1 MSRWIGGAL
10 LVAVAWLYAPTAT
23 ALFREWMTG
32 SDTTY
37 GALLVGIAAIVAWN
51 RRALFAT
58 RIRPPRQLVSIAP
71 LLCGLGLYV
80 VGMLG
85 ADVYLTRVS
94 LVVVA
99 AGTLLFTAGWAAA
112 RIMAAPLVFLLLA
125 IPPPA
130 LIVNTV
136 TLPLQ
141 LVASQI
147 AEASL
152 MTIGIPV
159 YREGNVLL
167 LPSAALEVAEA
178 CSGLRSV
185 VSLGALSVLLAW
197 ATENRTPPRILIVAA
212 AVPVAVL
219 LNGMR
224 VALTGVASEAWG
236 PSVATGS
243 WHTFTGWLT
252 FVAALAVLMLL
263 QRLFHAAARLR
274 PVQPRAVPA

>member
-1 MSRWIGGAL
+1 MSRWVGGAL

-37 GALLVGIAAIVAWN
+37 GALLVAIAALVAWN
-51 RRALFAT
+51 RRARFVS
-58 RIRPPRQLVSIAP
+58 RVRPPHQAVSIVP
-71 LLCGLGLYV
+71 VLGGLGLYV

-94 LVVVA
+94 FVVVA
-99 AGTLLFTAGWAAA
+99 AGTLLFTAGWTAA
-112 RIMAAPLVFLLLA
+112 RVMAAPLVFLLLA

-130 LIVNTV
+130 LVVNTV

-152 MTIGIPV
+152 MTLGVPV

-197 ATENRTPPRILIVAA
+197 ATENRTTPRVLIVAA
-212 AVPVAVL
+212 AIPVAVL

-243 WHTFTGWLT
+243 WHTFTGWVT

-263 QRLFHAAARLR
+263 QRLGHAAARLR